1 MVFQLSMCRI
11 PFSETLAVAANV
23 NIEEILKL
31 APDRPP
37 NTTIVTKGGKT
48 GNLFAESVCWEQM
61 TRKIKSANKVETS
74 TKGCY
79 FALCVF
85 FLSFSL
91 FHKAPCFLENTVRG
105 SWLNFDEKS

>member
-1 MVFQLSMCRI
+1 
-11 PFSETLAVAANV
+11 
-23 NIEEILKL
+23 
-31 APDRPP
+31 
-37 NTTIVTKGGKT
+37 
-48 GNLFAESVCWEQM
+48 M

-91 FHKAPCFLENTVRG
+91 FHKAQCFLENTVQG
-105 SWLNFDEKS
+105 SWFSFGEKANTVTAYSFLQYT